1 MVQRIQMNR
10 HLLNVIVVS
19 VEILKEDNLQGKY
32 APFVKQKYLW
42 TEGTGAGLHFWKL
55 INQIFFDNELVIE
68 SKGSNVKT
76 TGWIC
81 TGNARFINPFFY
93 QLLVKAIG
101 KKIFPDIIDCKQRVD
116 TDGHRSQY
124 VPEDT
129 EPLSPYSGIG
139 IEEFMNQYENI
150 LTYFQTV
157 RKQKYDDLQYL
168 KENKSKVFA
177 SHIPIYTT
185 MLRPQSVT
193 SDTFYFN
200 GIDREINP
208 LFNLSESIKNCNPI
222 ERPFILQRIQERVNN
237 IFDFNFDMIN
247 GKEGWIRGKL
257 LGGSLNYT
265 ARNVIIP
272 DPSLHDGE
280 IDVSYHTFRILFK
293 YKIIYYMMKINDIQ
307 LSKAYHKWK
316 NSYKFNQHIYEIML
330 YILKKEKPRILIN
343 RNPTLI
349 EVWCH

>member
-1 MVQRIQMNR
+1 MIFVLGKQIVRINR
-10 HLLNVIVVS
+10 LSWDILFYDDMINGDGFIISEPAEVKIDRERKKS
-19 VEILKEDNLQGKY
+19 LYGPQSPLYGTTYSDEQAFIERYRCQCGNFKGRQFAGEICPICKTK
-32 APFVKQKYLW
+32 
-42 TEGTGAGLHFWKL
+42 
-55 INQIFFDNELVIE
+55 IE

-129 EPLSPYSGIG
+129 EPLSPYSGFG

-208 LFNLSESIKNCNPI
+208 LFNLSESIKDCNPI

-257 LGGSLNYT
+257 LGGSLVRYNLTSFINSSNCGKLLLSLNY
-265 ARNVIIP
+265 
-272 DPSLHDGE
+272 
-280 IDVSYHTFRILFK
+280 
-293 YKIIYYMMKINDIQ
+293 
-307 LSKAYHKWK
+307 
-316 NSYKFNQHIYEIML
+316 
-330 YILKKEKPRILIN
+330 
-343 RNPTLI
+343 
-349 EVWCH
+349 